1 MSSFHAITFMQ
12 EWIKGRRDII
22 LTMPL
27 WTRSETEVLW
37 KALYADKVG
46 PMRLSLAIT
55 PNRTAVSLRHQ

>member
-1 MSSFHAITFMQ
+1 M
-12 EWIKGRRDII
+12 EWVKGRPDIV